1 MMKKR
6 VLIEVETE
14 RVTIRRASGN
24 HHPACLVCGDTAI
37 AMIIAERVA
46 LSSGRDLH
54 WLINQLEANR
64 LHYMQTA
71 NRFLYICL
79 NSLLSAIESSQAVN
93 GPGVR
98 NTEEATANLP
108 AFDEVM
114 PDYYEEMGLGN
125 SFELLT
131 CRG

>member
-1 MMKKR
+1 MKKR

-24 HHPACLVCGDTAI
+24 HRPACLICGDTAI

-64 LHYMQTA
+64 LHHLQTA

-79 NSLLSAIESSQAVN
+79 NSLLSAIESSQDPD
-93 GPGVR
+93 GPGLSK
-98 NTEEATANLP
+98 TEETTANLP

-114 PDYYEEMGLGN
+114 PDYYEEM
-125 SFELLT
+125 
-131 CRG
+131 